1 MGKPETHAE
10 AIARMDRERRAEEA
24 ARAKR
29 IKDQQERDRGIFDR
43 LSEQRRG
50 K

>member
-1 MGKPETHAE
+1 MGNRETDE
-10 AIARMDRERRAEEA
+10 ARRARELREEEA

-29 IKDQQERDRGIFDR
+29 IKAQQERDRGIFDR
-43 LSEQRRG
+43 LSEKRKG